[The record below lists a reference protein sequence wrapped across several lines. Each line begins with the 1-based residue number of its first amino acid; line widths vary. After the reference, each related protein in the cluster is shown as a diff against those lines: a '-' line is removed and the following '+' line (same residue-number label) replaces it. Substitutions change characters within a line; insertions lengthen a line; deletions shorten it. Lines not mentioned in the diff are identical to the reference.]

1 MALIGHIKSL
11 DPSLDGG
18 NKKASKTL
26 LPGKASEEKPC
37 GWYVFLPAPNGTL
50 LVKGIAAKELLL
62 PYTGT
67 TVMDDI
73 SDEALDS
80 MRESFEKV

>member
-1 MALIGHIKSL
+1 MALVGQIKSP

-18 NKKASKTL
+18 DRKANKYLQS
-26 LPGKASEEKPC
+26 GKASEEKPC

-67 TVMDDI
+67 TAMDDI

-80 MRESFEKV
+80 MRDSFEKV

>member
-1 MALIGHIKSL
+1 MIGHIKSL

-18 NKKASKTL
+18 NRRATKTL
-26 LPGKASEEKPC
+26 QSGKASEEKPC

-67 TVMDDI
+67 TAMDDI

-80 MRESFEKV
+80 MRDSFEKV